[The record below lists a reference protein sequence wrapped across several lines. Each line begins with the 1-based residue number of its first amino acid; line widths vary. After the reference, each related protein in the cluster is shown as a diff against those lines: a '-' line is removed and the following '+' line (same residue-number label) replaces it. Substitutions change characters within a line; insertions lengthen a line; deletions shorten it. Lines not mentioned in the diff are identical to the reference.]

1 MTKNIKLGIKLN
13 ILLAIIFLSIT
24 LAISFI
30 LSRILENY
38 AEEIVADKASLLI
51 ETMNSVRQ
59 YTSSQI
65 QPELSS
71 RLETEQFFLP
81 QTVPA
86 YSAREIFENLRSNEK
101 YSQFFYKEA
110 TLNPTNLRD
119 KADKFETEIVE
130 SFRRDVGSR
139 EGKMADFQ
147 KYGFRTIPGG
157 ELFYIARPLAVNKE
171 SCLRC
176 HSLPEKAPPSQIAT
190 YGKDTGFGWK
200 LNEIVGAQ
208 IISVPA
214 SEVVRQARD
223 LRWLVIGRVLIFLVL
238 GIIILNI
245 FLKLTI
251 TDPIN
256 KMSSFSKNLSTGD
269 FSVEFQHESN
279 DEIGILARSLNRLKV
294 SLKMAMEMIE
304 NKPPK
309 S

>member
-1 MTKNIKLGIKLN
+1 MIKNIKLGLKLN
-13 ILLAIIFLSIT
+13 LLLGAIFLGLI
-24 LAISFI
+24 LAISLI
-30 LSRILENY
+30 LSQILENY

-51 ETMNSVRQ
+51 ETMNSVRE
-59 YTSSQI
+59 YTSVQI

-71 RLETEQFFLP
+71 RLETEPLFLP

-86 YSAREIFENLRSNEK
+86 YSAREIFENLRSNERYK
-101 YSQFFYKEA
+101 QFFYKEA

-119 KADKFETEIVE
+119 KADKFEAEIVN
-130 SFRRDVGSR
+130 SFRQEINPANSSLGNVR
-139 EGKMADFQ
+139 

-157 ELFYIARPLAVNKE
+157 DLFYIARPLAIKKE

-176 HSLPEKAPPSQIAT
+176 HSTPENAPASQIAT
-190 YGKDTGFGWK
+190 YGRENGFGWQ

-214 SEVVRQARD
+214 SEVIKQAQD
-223 LRWLVIGRVLIFLVL
+223 LRWLVIGRVLLFLLV
-238 GIIILNI
+238 GIALLNI
-245 FLKLTI
+245 FLKFTI

-256 KMSSFSKNLSTGD
+256 KMSSLSKKLSTGD
-269 FSVEFQHESN
+269 FSVEFEQKSG

-304 NKPPK
+304 SKP
-309 S
+309 SE